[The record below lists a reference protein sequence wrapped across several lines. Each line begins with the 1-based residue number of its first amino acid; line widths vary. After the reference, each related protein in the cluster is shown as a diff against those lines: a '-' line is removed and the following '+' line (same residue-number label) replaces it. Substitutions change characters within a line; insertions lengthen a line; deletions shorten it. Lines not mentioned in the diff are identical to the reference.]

1 LSTGFLIV
9 NPAADPVA
17 RLRAAFPDLWSD
29 LLERADPETP
39 RLLYFAFAD
48 LLLERRHDPDLWNR
62 AYRFFDETA
71 ECRDATAH
79 DVRGEAFDR
88 LCDSE
93 MRDAVEDHLG
103 SAARALLQRCKL

>member
-1 LSTGFLIV
+1 LSTGFIIV
-9 NPAADPVA
+9 NPAAHPVA
-17 RLRAAFPDLWSD
+17 RLRASFPDLWSD

-79 DVRGEAFDR
+79 ELLGEAFDR

-93 MRDAVEDHLG
+93 MCDEVADHLG
-103 SAARALLQRCKL
+103 FAARTLLQREKL